1 MLTKT
6 LPVMEKSACR
16 HRLKAVS
23 DALYAI
29 GGKWKLQIIVA
40 MLEGTSRFNELQRSI
55 EGISSKVLASELKD
69 LEMNG
74 FIRRQVIPGPPVIV
88 QYELTGYSQSLTS
101 VLDALYVWGSQHKV
115 EVKKRF
121 KVEVGNQ
128 ASV

>member
-1 MLTKT
+1 
-6 LPVMEKSACR
+6 MEKSACR
-16 HRLKAVS
+16 QRLLAIS

-40 MLEGTSRFNELQRSI
+40 MLQGSNRFNELQRSI

-74 FIRRQVIPGPPVIV
+74 FIRRQVLSGPPVIV
-88 QYELTGYSQSLTS
+88 QYELTDYSQSLTS
-101 VLDALYVWGSQHKV
+101 VLDALYEWGAQHKL

-121 KVEVGNQ
+121 KAEV
-128 ASV
+128 

>member
-88 QYELTGYSQSLTS
+88 QYELTGYSQSLTI
-101 VLDALYVWGSQHKV
+101 VLDALYEWGSQHKV
-115 EVKKRF
+115 EVKKGF
-121 KVEVGNQ
+121 KVEAGDQ